1 MAVMR
6 RAGTTGGERHRD
18 EEYLDP
24 VSPKSS
30 NLTIRPAADEPLSK
44 DQRAFN
50 RLTARI
56 GELERDLAAERRK
69 LELFLDRYNGKILP
83 LEQALA
89 RRQVEL
95 ARALAAAGE
104 RLAFRNKQKEAL
116 REMLVDLCREA
127 FDVQKPDAETETFY
141 DEWSEVRYRE
151 EQRRDAHDLKQEL
164 ADDLRSRFGID
175 VEIPEDTSPE
185 AMARFFHE
193 LKERERAAAQPR
205 PEENTK
211 RAGHASRRGRVTATA
226 RSLREIYLSLA
237 KVLHPDVVVEDEGK
251 VREESMKQAIRAY
264 RDSDVTALLD
274 LELRWL
280 ARDSSGCRA
289 LPDDALR
296 RYIPAL
302 KQQAARLER
311 SLEEESRDP
320 RYGAI
325 HFVAFMDE
333 RWGLAELKKHAQE
346 LGEATGSIEHML
358 RYVKRCETKKELL
371 QLVGQFR
378 EGMRREIGD
387 RH

>member
-1 MAVMR
+1 MR
-6 RAGTTGGERHRD
+6 RAGTTGGGRQGGAED
-18 EEYLDP
+18 TP
-24 VSPKSS
+24 ASPGSS
-30 NLTIRPAADEPLSK
+30 DLTIRPAADKPLSK
-44 DQRAFN
+44 DERAFN

-56 GELERDLAAERRK
+56 GELERDIAAERAK
-69 LELFLDRYNGKILP
+69 LESFLDRYNEKVLP

-95 ARALAAAGE
+95 ARALADAAE
-104 RLAFRNKQKEAL
+104 RLALRNKQKDAL

-127 FDVQKPDAETETFY
+127 FDVEKPDAGTEAFY

-151 EQRRDAHDLKQEL
+151 ELRREADDLKHEL

-175 VEIPEDTSPE
+175 VDVPEGTSPE

-193 LKERERAAAQPR
+193 LKQRERAAAQSS

-211 RAGHASRRGRVTATA
+211 RAGRAARRGRGAATA

-237 KVLHPDVVVEDEGK
+237 KVLHPDVVAGDEGK
-251 VREESMKQAIRAY
+251 LREESMKRAITAY
-264 RDSDVTALLD
+264 RDFDVTALLD

-280 ARDSSGCRA
+280 ARDSARGA

-302 KQQAARLER
+302 RQQAARLEQ

-346 LGEATGSIEHML
+346 LREATESVEQML
-358 RYVKRCETKKELL
+358 RYVKRCEAKTELL
-371 QLVGQFR
+371 RLVAEYR